1 MILPFSVKIGP
12 VGIQISNDSIG
23 SNQLLGASS
32 DFEHTRKCWDELK
45 NFIDSKLE
53 EEFIR
58 SKSVVTQNAKTKL
71 AIEILNALSKQPIQ
85 KEQLM
90 KELIKTG
97 KFSKEQASEF
107 LEEAIQKEL
116 IHPGQDGF
124 YATNK
129 ILHSPST

>member
-23 SNQLLGASS
+23 SNQLLGTSS